1 VSSERKQLLIAPDQ
15 KWFVW
20 IFSNYVDFSSS
31 TRSVVG
37 ELIRQ
42 SKYQGSVA
50 AAHELEEM
58 VRIEASSLRTSED
71 PSGGFS
77 SVTSVI
83 SVPSFQRKLLDLPRR
98 IAAAISMEL
107 GVPDLSDS
115 VKKVKDTGS
124 AKHEPAESESLL
136 DPTAYQVNRDMAGQT
151 VLIVDDV
158 FRTGKTLESVA
169 IQLRAANAR
178 VTGFCLAKAV
188 TGMGER

>member
-1 VSSERKQLLIAPDQ
+1 LIAPDQ

-58 VRIEASSLRTSED
+58 VRIEAKSLRTSED

-83 SVPSFQRKLLDLPRR
+83 SVPSFHPKLLDLPRR
-98 IAAAISMEL
+98 IAAAISTEL

-124 AKHEPAESESLL
+124 AKHEPAASESLF
-136 DPTAYQVNRDMAGQT
+136 DPAAYEVSRGIAGQS
-151 VLIVDDV
+151 VLLVDDV

-169 IQLRAANAR
+169 VQLRAANAR